1 MMYWSNE
8 MFCCFLL
15 LILQILLSKKNVT
28 IKDGGN
34 NSLEVMKRIADLEE
48 EVTSLKSKIA
58 KIMVE

>member
-1 MMYWSNE
+1 

-48 EVTSLKSKIA
+48 EVTSLKSEIA